1 METNNVENQIP
12 EAQETLQEE
21 KQEIIAME
29 NNRNYMLGCICG
41 FVLLLLIAIIFGAL
55 VLLIAL

>member
-21 KQEIIAME
+21 RQEI
-29 NNRNYMLGCICG
+29 RQ
-41 FVLLLLIAIIFGAL
+41 L
-55 VLLIAL
+55 VPPQEAFDKQREIEKQYLETVKQANQ

>member
-1 METNNVENQIP
+1 METNNVENQIL

-21 KQEIIAME
+21 
-29 NNRNYMLGCICG
+29 NDRDYMLGCICG

-55 VLLIAL
+55 VLLITL